1 MSQNRGNSKIKIN
14 AIPTN
19 DKHNLKKEINDKKLL
34 INNEKYLKDYLSVGI
49 KINDPKPKGKKPS
62 TSVTAKN
69 RNNKP
74 IKAVQLPSSN
84 NTIQNTQSTCSFE
97 ISKSK
102 IEPVHLT
109 MAKIEKI
116 YGNGVDM

>member
-49 KINDPKPKGKKPS
+49 KIN
-62 TSVTAKN
+62 SVEYIYNYPFFFFFYYIILKLYQS
-69 RNNKP
+69 
-74 IKAVQLPSSN
+74 IWEAVARHTLK
-84 NTIQNTQSTCSFE
+84 

-102 IEPVHLT
+102 RQ
-109 MAKIEKI
+109 KR
-116 YGNGVDM
+116 